1 MTMATT
7 GAGHA
12 PIRGALWMVA
22 AGGCFAIG
30 NSLLRYLTGQIHPYE
45 VAFFQ
50 YGIALLILMP
60 WVVVRGLASVRTGRP
75 VLQVLRVAAAA
86 SGVLF
91 LTLGFQSLPVA
102 EVVALTFAAPLFA
115 VVGAALVLK
124 ETVGWRRWA
133 ATAIGFV
140 GVLVVL
146 RPGAEAFRP
155 EGGYPLA
162 AAFFFAASSLMV
174 KRLSATESPGSIVF
188 YLLALMTPMLLVP
201 AIPVWQAPT
210 AELWPH
216 LLALG
221 LTAAAAQFALTHAF
235 AAADASFLGP
245 FDFARLPLSAVVAFA
260 AFGETPD
267 RYLWLGAA
275 LILAAAL
282 YLARH
287 ESR

>member
-1 MTMATT
+1 MTMLTSARS
-7 GAGHA
+7 HA

-22 AGGCFAIG
+22 AGACFALG
-30 NSLLRYLTGQIHPYE
+30 NSLLRYLTGVLHPYE

-50 YGIALLILMP
+50 YGLALVILMP
-60 WVVVRGLASVRTGRP
+60 WVLVRGLASVRTGRP
-75 VLQVLRVAAAA
+75 WLQVVRVAAAA
-86 SGVLF
+86 IGVLF
-91 LTLGFQSLPVA
+91 LTLGFQRLPVA

-124 ETVGWRRWA
+124 EQVGWLRWT

-146 RPGAEAFRP
+146 RPGAEAFRVD
-155 EGGYPLA
+155 GLYPLA

-174 KRLSATESPGSIVF
+174 KRLSMTESPGSIVF
-188 YLLALMTPMLLVP
+188 YLLVLMTPMLLVP
-201 AIPVWQAPT
+201 AIPVWQTPPLALLPY
-210 AELWPH
+210 

-245 FDFARLPLSAVVAFA
+245 FDFARLPLSALVAFA

-267 RYLWLGAA
+267 RFVWLGAA
-275 LILAAAL
+275 LILGAAL

-287 ESR
+287 ESQ